1 MEAKTRRDVAI
12 LGAVVG
18 VLGVVLWW
26 SLSSSE
32 PPSDGRT
39 GGAVAARPKSAA
51 RAAAADR
58 TGVQNVELEALKQPR
73 PEIASG
79 DRDPFRF
86 KPQAPPLPP
95 TGGGPNGGG
104 AGNPGGVVG
113 PVVPPGPPPRP
124 PIPLRFIG
132 VVDKTAHKQ
141 KVAVLSDGRG
151 VFYGAEGD
159 IIEGRYRIVRI
170 GVESIEMVYVDG
182 RGSQT
187 IRLSGS

>member
-1 MEAKTRRDVAI
+1 MEAKTRREVAI
-12 LGAVVG
+12 LAALVG

-26 SLSSSE
+26 SLSNGEQPSE
-32 PPSDGRT
+32 GRT
-39 GGAVAARPKSAA
+39 GGTVASRSKSGVRPVAA
-51 RAAAADR
+51 DH

-86 KPQAPPLPP
+86 KPQAPPPP
-95 TGGGPNGGG
+95 PNGGG
-104 AGNPGGVVG
+104 PDGGGPGNPGGVVG
-113 PVVPPGPPPRP
+113 PVVPPGPPPLP

>member
-12 LGAVVG
+12 LGALVG

-26 SLSSSE
+26 SLSSGEQPSE
-32 PPSDGRT
+32 GRT
-39 GGAVAARPKSAA
+39 GGAVAARSKSGA
-51 RAAAADR
+51 RPAAADH
-58 TGVQNVELEALKQPR
+58 TGVQDVELEALKQPR

-86 KPQAPPLPP
+86 KPQAPPPPP

-104 AGNPGGVVG
+104 AGNPGGVAE